1 MAKFKF
7 KGKTPEELKKMSLD
21 DFAQLLNSNE
31 RRKIKRG
38 LSNGEKKVLEK
49 LGNKDFVKT
58 HLRDMIIIPQML
70 DKKIGVYNGKEF
82 VTIEIIPEM
91 LGHRLGNLALTRKQ
105 IKHSAPGIGATK
117 TSKFVPLK

>member
-7 KGKTPEELKKMSLD
+7 KGKTPEQLKKMSLD

-38 LSNGEKKVLEK
+38 LSNGEKKLLEK

-58 HLRDMIIIPQML
+58 HLRDMIIVPQML

-91 LGHRLGNLALTRKQ
+91 LGHRLGDFALTRKQ